1 MKEKLQDIFRE
12 VFDDGGIVL
21 ERQMTA
27 DDIEAWD
34 SLTHFEMVME
44 IERAFGIKFGTDEI
58 LCMESVGQI
67 MDLVVKHTG
76 DRA

>member
-21 ERQMTA
+21 EREMTA

-34 SLTHFEMVME
+34 SLTHFELVME
-44 IERAFGIKFGTDEI
+44 VEMAFGIKFGTDEI
-58 LCMESVGQI
+58 SGLESVGQL
-67 MDLVVKHTG
+67 MDLIEKHTG
-76 DRA
+76 DRT